1 MYRKFNVCWQ
11 WNFGAIFTLIFT
23 TQGTWLHRPWLPRAC
38 RPWWVSRAQAL
49 TQPTIDPPIINYQW
63 GQGPLH
69 PPVASVQPFSS
80 WTSLSWN
87 LDCGF
92 RLRAGHLL
100 GLLPGKGRY
109 RGWLF
114 PILSFPDLSS
124 WLWICPVYTEDD
136 NWSSI
141 IWFCKGLPL
150 PVLLCWRSGE

>member
-1 MYRKFNVCWQ
+1 MELWCNIYIDIHNSG
-11 WNFGAIFTLIFT
+11 NLATPSMI
-23 TQGTWLHRPWLPRAC
+23 TQSMSPLVSEQSTGPHTANHRPPQLSTVNW
-38 RPWWVSRAQAL
+38 
-49 TQPTIDPPIINYQW
+49 
-63 GQGPLH
+63 
-69 PPVASVQPFSS
+69 PVASVQPFSS
-80 WTSLSWN
+80 CWTSLSWN

-124 WLWICPVYTEDD
+124 WLWIYPVYTEDD

-141 IWFCKGLPL
+141 ILFCKGLPL